1 MGTVEDEA
9 HYDSKFLGS
18 DADENGYVSGLEF
31 LYYFKY
37 GVCDI
42 NRHRKLD
49 KEQFSPAMWLVESK
63 LKRGLIH
70 QIHFPLK

>member
-1 MGTVEDEA
+1 MGTAEDEA

-37 GVCDI
+37 G
-42 NRHRKLD
+42 NL
-49 KEQFSPAMWLVESK
+49 
-63 LKRGLIH
+63 
-70 QIHFPLK
+70 